1 MLCDKVPV
9 AKVNDMLKELNIP
22 LVGNNNMN
30 IDLGTISDCMVS

>member
-1 MLCDKVPV
+1 MLCDKVAV

-22 LVGNNNMN
+22 LVSNNNMN